1 MEDTRGSKR
10 VSASLMVQFR
20 AASDNGTD
28 GSSTGMTRDVTE
40 PGVFV
45 VTSRLPSVGEKLSL
59 TVYLEAQKRIDLSGE
74 VVRVLDKDEARHLQ
88 LRAGFAARVTDP
100 SGQYSRHIAGLR

>member
-1 MEDTRGSKR
+1 
-10 VSASLMVQFR
+10 VQFR
-20 AASDNGTD
+20 AANDNGTD

-40 PGVFV
+40 TGVFV

-59 TVYLEAQKRIDLSGE
+59 TVHLEAQKRIGLTGE
-74 VVRVLDKDEARHLQ
+74 VVRVLDKDQARQLQ

-100 SGQYSRHIAGLR
+100 SGQYSRHVTGLR